1 MKANIMEQ
9 NKVVSK
15 GMRSPK
21 KVMRLS
27 RMGSSFQTRLS
38 FMRSLTRRISK
49 EKWKFEKLRF
59 EVDDN
64 GYGVS
69 VYAVHTPERTY
80 SLITF
85 TNEISPDQRTDRV
98 VAEAWDAT
106 FNLFDG
112 VPTEEDIKRLL
123 ANTPHQEA
131 GRFTPSELVLGRAN
145 KSLRLFEH
153 VVSQLSE
160 GKQPDIELL
169 ASVGYLMRTT
179 AVYGSG
185 KFGCADREKI
195 SKRPEI
201 FGAFQ
206 VELLTVYLFRWFTI
220 ELVEYVARK
229 RGGRKAVRLNSEI
242 SKYLGIG
249 NATGLGMA
257 PFLIKHPV
265 LIHNWVLARETAL
278 SRIVAL
284 VSHTPETLSLF
295 GKYLLRATQH
305 IDEWNVED
313 KQQTAR
319 ILQTREDLIL
329 LSNWFAQEENLK
341 KPFLWERILRFS
353 ETNFSLEGQ
362 ELTVSLLLEPHGELI
377 DDLTDEMETSTET
390 ELDPSMSLNHLGELL
405 KKSFNWALEIDFDD
419 PEKQRRFWYYSE
431 EKLEP
436 RFGDRFAD
444 PGAEQEMPLAVGRD
458 VYQLSKKIKRVT
470 GNISVG
476 SFLQDHPEF
485 RNIVRRVQTVV
496 RFPYAEI
503 RDNILDSK
511 MRPVDLLRFKLAFF
525 GASKFDPKSELWT
538 RITLFQGAPL
548 PYQISEKH
556 SEDWAFPVIPAQ
568 ERSNAFS

>member
-1 MKANIMEQ
+1 MSESTNVATR
-9 NKVVSK
+9 
-15 GMRSPK
+15 GMRSPE
-21 KVMRLS
+21 KVMHLS

-38 FMRSLTRRISK
+38 FMRSLTRRIHR
-49 EKWKFEKLRF
+49 EKWEFEKIRF
-59 EVDDN
+59 DVDKD

-69 VYAVHTPERTY
+69 VYAVHTLERTY

-85 TNEISPDQRTDRV
+85 TNAIAPEMRTDRV
-98 VAEAWDAT
+98 VAEVWDAT

-112 VPTEEDIKRLL
+112 VPTEADIKRLSL
-123 ANTPHQEA
+123 NTPKQEA
-131 GRFTPSELVLGRAN
+131 GRFSPSELVLARAN

-153 VVSQLSE
+153 VASCLSE
-160 GKQPDIELL
+160 GKQPDVEFL

-195 SKRPEI
+195 SKRTETR
-201 FGAFQ
+201 GAFQ

-220 ELVEYVARK
+220 ELVEHVAK
-229 RGGRKAVRLNSEI
+229 LRGGGKAVSLNPEI

-278 SRIVAL
+278 SRVITL
-284 VSHTPETLSLF
+284 ESHTPETLSLF
-295 GKYLLRATQH
+295 SKYLQRAIQH
-305 IDEWNVED
+305 IAEWNVED
-313 KQQTAR
+313 QLQTAR
-319 ILQTREDLIL
+319 ILKTREDMNQ
-329 LSNWFAQEENLK
+329 LSNWFADEENLK
-341 KPFLWERILRFS
+341 QPFLWQRVMLFAES
-353 ETNFSLEGQ
+353 NFSLEGQ
-362 ELTVSLLLEPHGELI
+362 ELTVSLLLEPHGEI
-377 DDLTDEMETSTET
+377 VDDLAEAMHTSTVT
-390 ELDPSMSLNHLGELL
+390 ELDPAMRLTQLNELL
-405 KKSFNWALEIDFDD
+405 QKSFSWALEIDFTE

-436 RFGDRFAD
+436 RFGDRYAD

-458 VYQLSKKIKRVT
+458 VYLLSKKIESISAD
-470 GNISVG
+470 ISVG
-476 SFLQDHPEF
+476 EFVQNYPEF
-485 RNIVRRVQTVV
+485 RQIIRRVQTVV

-503 RDNILDSK
+503 RDNIVDAE
-511 MRPVDLLRFKLAFF
+511 MRPIDLLRFKLAFF

-548 PYQISEKH
+548 PYQFSTKDSDE
-556 SEDWAFPVIPAQ
+556 WAFPVIPVQ
-568 ERSNAFS
+568 EVR

>member
-1 MKANIMEQ
+1 MKANMSESTQ
-9 NKVVSK
+9 VASR
-15 GMRSPK
+15 GMRSPE

-49 EKWKFEKLRF
+49 EKWKFEKILF
-59 EVDDN
+59 DVDKD

-85 TNEISPDQRTDRV
+85 TNAVAAEMRTDRV
-98 VAEAWDAT
+98 VAEVWDAT

-112 VPTEEDIKRLL
+112 VPTEADINRLSQ
-123 ANTPHQEA
+123 NTPKQEA
-131 GRFTPSELVLGRAN
+131 GRFSPSELVLARAN

-153 VVSQLSE
+153 VVSCLSA
-160 GKQPDIELL
+160 GKQPDVELL

-195 SKRPEI
+195 SKRPETR
-201 FGAFQ
+201 GAFQ

-220 ELVEYVARK
+220 ELVEHVAK
-229 RGGRKAVRLNSEI
+229 QRGGEKAVSLNAEI

-278 SRIVAL
+278 SRVIAL
-284 VSHTPETLSLF
+284 ESQSPETLTLF
-295 GKYLLRATQH
+295 SKYLQRAIQH
-305 IDEWNVED
+305 IAEWNVED
-313 KQQTAR
+313 QLQTAR
-319 ILQTREDLIL
+319 ILQTREDLKL
-329 LSNWFAQEENLK
+329 LSNWFADEENLK
-341 KPFLWERILRFS
+341 QPFLWQRILHFA
-353 ETNFSLEGQ
+353 EINFSLEGQ
-362 ELTVSLLLEPHGELI
+362 ELTVSLLMEPHGELV
-377 DDLTDEMETSTET
+377 DDLADDMQTSSGT
-390 ELDPSMSLNHLGELL
+390 ELEPSMSLTQLNELL
-405 KKSFNWALEIDFDD
+405 QKSFSWALEIDFTD

-436 RFGDRFAD
+436 RFGDRYAD

-458 VYQLSKKIKRVT
+458 VYLLNKKLKSISAD
-470 GNISVG
+470 ISVG
-476 SFLQDHPEF
+476 KFVQDYPEF
-485 RNIVRRVQTVV
+485 RHIVRRVQTVV

-503 RDNILDSK
+503 RDNIVDAE
-511 MRPVDLLRFKLAFF
+511 MRPIDLLRFKLAFF

-548 PYQISEKH
+548 PEGLSASEA
-556 SEDWAFPVIPAQ
+556 EEWAFPVIPVQ
-568 ERSNAFS
+568 ELR

>member
-1 MKANIMEQ
+1 MKANMSESTQ
-9 NKVVSK
+9 VASR
-15 GMRSPK
+15 GMRSPE

-49 EKWKFEKLRF
+49 EKWKFEKILF
-59 EVDDN
+59 DVDKD

-85 TNEISPDQRTDRV
+85 TNAVAAEMRTDRV
-98 VAEAWDAT
+98 VAEVWDAT

-112 VPTEEDIKRLL
+112 LPTEADINRLSQ
-123 ANTPHQEA
+123 NTPKQEA
-131 GRFTPSELVLGRAN
+131 GRFSPSELVLARAN

-153 VVSQLSE
+153 VVSCLSA
-160 GKQPDIELL
+160 GKQPDVELL

-195 SKRPEI
+195 SKRPETR
-201 FGAFQ
+201 GAFQ

-220 ELVEYVARK
+220 ELVEHVAK
-229 RGGRKAVRLNSEI
+229 QRGGEKAVSLNAEI

-278 SRIVAL
+278 SRVIAL
-284 VSHTPETLSLF
+284 ESQSPETLSLF
-295 GKYLLRATQH
+295 SKYLQRAIQH
-305 IDEWNVED
+305 IAEWNVED
-313 KQQTAR
+313 QLQTAR
-319 ILQTREDLIL
+319 ILQTREDLKL
-329 LSNWFAQEENLK
+329 LSNWFADEENLK
-341 KPFLWERILRFS
+341 QPFLWQRILHFA
-353 ETNFSLEGQ
+353 EINFSLEGQ
-362 ELTVSLLLEPHGELI
+362 ELTVSLLMEPHGELV
-377 DDLTDEMETSTET
+377 DDLADDMQTSSGT
-390 ELDPSMSLNHLGELL
+390 ELEPSMSLTQLNELL
-405 KKSFNWALEIDFDD
+405 QKSFSWALEIDFTD

-436 RFGDRFAD
+436 RFGDRYAD

-458 VYQLSKKIKRVT
+458 VYLLNKKLKSISAD
-470 GNISVG
+470 ISVG
-476 SFLQDHPEF
+476 KFVQDYPEF
-485 RNIVRRVQTVV
+485 RHIVRRVQTVV

-503 RDNILDSK
+503 RDNIVDAE
-511 MRPVDLLRFKLAFF
+511 MRPIDLLRFKLAFF

-548 PYQISEKH
+548 PDELSASEA
-556 SEDWAFPVIPAQ
+556 EEWAFPVIPVQ
-568 ERSNAFS
+568 ELR

>member
-1 MKANIMEQ
+1 MSESI
-9 NKVVSK
+9 KVASR
-15 GMRSPK
+15 GMRSPE

-49 EKWKFEKLRF
+49 EKWKFEKIRF
-59 EVDDN
+59 DVDKN

-85 TNEISPDQRTDRV
+85 TNAIAPEMRTDRV
-98 VAEAWDAT
+98 VAEVWDAT

-112 VPTEEDIKRLL
+112 VPTEVDIKRLSL
-123 ANTPHQEA
+123 NTPKQEA
-131 GRFTPSELVLGRAN
+131 GRFSPSELVLARAN

-153 VVSQLSE
+153 VASCLSE
-160 GKQPDIELL
+160 GKQPDVEYL

-195 SKRPEI
+195 SNRPETR
-201 FGAFQ
+201 GSFQ

-220 ELVEYVARK
+220 ELVEHVAK
-229 RGGRKAVRLNSEI
+229 LRGGGKAVNLNPEI

-278 SRIVAL
+278 SRVIAL
-284 VSHTPETLSLF
+284 ESHTPETLSLLS
-295 GKYLLRATQH
+295 KYLLQAIQH
-305 IDEWNVED
+305 IAEWNVED
-313 KQQTAR
+313 QLQTSR
-319 ILQTREDLIL
+319 ILKTREDMNQ
-329 LSNWFAQEENLK
+329 LSNWFADEENLK
-341 KPFLWERILRFS
+341 HPFLWQRVLLFAES
-353 ETNFSLEGQ
+353 NFSLEGQ
-362 ELTVSLLLEPHGELI
+362 ELTVSLLLEPHGELV
-377 DDLTDEMETSTET
+377 DDLADAMHTSTVT
-390 ELDPSMSLNHLGELL
+390 ELDPAMRLTQLNELL
-405 KKSFNWALEIDFDD
+405 QISFSWALEIDFTE

-436 RFGDRFAD
+436 RFGDRYAD

-458 VYQLSKKIKRVT
+458 VYLLSKKIESISAD
-470 GNISVG
+470 ISVG
-476 SFLQDHPEF
+476 EFVQNCPEF
-485 RNIVRRVQTVV
+485 RHIIRRVQTVV

-503 RDNILDSK
+503 RDNILDEE
-511 MRPVDLLRFKLAFF
+511 MCPIDLLRFKLAFF

-538 RITLFQGAPL
+538 RITMFQGAPL
-548 PYQISEKH
+548 PDQFTAMESDE
-556 SEDWAFPVIPAQ
+556 WAFPVIPVQ
-568 ERSNAFS
+568 EVR

>member
-1 MKANIMEQ
+1 MKANMSESTQ
-9 NKVVSK
+9 VASR
-15 GMRSPK
+15 GMRSPE

-49 EKWKFEKLRF
+49 EKWKFEKIRF
-59 EVDDN
+59 DVDKD

-85 TNEISPDQRTDRV
+85 TNAVAAEMRTDRV
-98 VAEAWDAT
+98 VAEVWDAT

-112 VPTEEDIKRLL
+112 VPTEADINRLSQ
-123 ANTPHQEA
+123 NTPKQEA
-131 GRFTPSELVLGRAN
+131 GRFSPSELVLARAN

-153 VVSQLSE
+153 VVSCLSA
-160 GKQPDIELL
+160 GKQPDVELL

-195 SKRPEI
+195 SKRPETR
-201 FGAFQ
+201 GAFQ

-220 ELVEYVARK
+220 ELVEHVAK
-229 RGGRKAVRLNSEI
+229 QRGGEKAVSLNAEI

-278 SRIVAL
+278 SRVIAL
-284 VSHTPETLSLF
+284 ESQSPETLTLF
-295 GKYLLRATQH
+295 SKYLQRAIQH
-305 IDEWNVED
+305 IAEWNVED
-313 KQQTAR
+313 QLQTAR
-319 ILQTREDLIL
+319 ILQTREDLKL
-329 LSNWFAQEENLK
+329 LSNWFADEENLK
-341 KPFLWERILRFS
+341 QPFLWQRILHFA
-353 ETNFSLEGQ
+353 EINFSLEGQ
-362 ELTVSLLLEPHGELI
+362 ELTVSLLMEPHGELV
-377 DDLTDEMETSTET
+377 DDLADDMQTSSGT
-390 ELDPSMSLNHLGELL
+390 ELEPSMSLTQLNELL
-405 KKSFNWALEIDFDD
+405 QKSFSWALEIDFTD

-436 RFGDRFAD
+436 RFGDRYAD

-458 VYQLSKKIKRVT
+458 VYLLNKKLKSISAD
-470 GNISVG
+470 ISVG
-476 SFLQDHPEF
+476 KFVQDYPEF
-485 RNIVRRVQTVV
+485 RHIVRRVQTVV

-503 RDNILDSK
+503 RDNIVDAE
-511 MRPVDLLRFKLAFF
+511 MRPIDLLRFKLAFF

-548 PYQISEKH
+548 PEGLSASEA
-556 SEDWAFPVIPAQ
+556 EEWAFPVIPVQ
-568 ERSNAFS
+568 ELR

>member
-1 MKANIMEQ
+1 MSESTNVATR
-9 NKVVSK
+9 
-15 GMRSPK
+15 GMRSPE

-38 FMRSLTRRISK
+38 FMRSLTRRIHR
-49 EKWKFEKLRF
+49 EKWEFEKIRF
-59 EVDDN
+59 DVDKD

-69 VYAVHTPERTY
+69 VYAVHTLERTY

-85 TNEISPDQRTDRV
+85 TNAIAPEMRTDRV
-98 VAEAWDAT
+98 VAEVWDAT

-112 VPTEEDIKRLL
+112 VPTEADIKRLSL
-123 ANTPHQEA
+123 NTPKQEA
-131 GRFTPSELVLGRAN
+131 GRFSPSELVLARAN

-153 VVSQLSE
+153 VASCLSE
-160 GKQPDIELL
+160 GKQPDVEFL

-195 SKRPEI
+195 SKRPETR
-201 FGAFQ
+201 GAFQ

-220 ELVEYVARK
+220 ELVEHVAK
-229 RGGRKAVRLNSEI
+229 LRGGGKAVSLNPEI

-278 SRIVAL
+278 SRVITL
-284 VSHTPETLSLF
+284 ESHTPETLSLF
-295 GKYLLRATQH
+295 SKYLQRAIQH
-305 IDEWNVED
+305 IAEWNVED
-313 KQQTAR
+313 QLQTAR
-319 ILQTREDLIL
+319 ILKTREDMNQ
-329 LSNWFAQEENLK
+329 LSNWFADEENLK
-341 KPFLWERILRFS
+341 QPFLWQRVMLFAES
-353 ETNFSLEGQ
+353 NFSLEGQ
-362 ELTVSLLLEPHGELI
+362 ELTVSLLLEPHGELV
-377 DDLTDEMETSTET
+377 DDLADAMHTSTVT
-390 ELDPSMSLNHLGELL
+390 ELDPAMRLTQLNELL
-405 KKSFNWALEIDFDD
+405 QKSFSWALEIDFTE

-436 RFGDRFAD
+436 RFGDRYAD

-458 VYQLSKKIKRVT
+458 VYLLSKKIKSISVD
-470 GNISVG
+470 ISVG
-476 SFLQDHPEF
+476 EFVQNYPEF
-485 RNIVRRVQTVV
+485 RHIIRRVQTVV

-503 RDNILDSK
+503 RDNILDAK

-548 PYQISEKH
+548 PYQLSTKDSDE
-556 SEDWAFPVIPAQ
+556 WAFPVIPVQ
-568 ERSNAFS
+568 EVR

>member
-1 MKANIMEQ
+1 MKENMPES
-9 NKVVSK
+9 NHVVST
-15 GMRSPK
+15 GMRSPE

-38 FMRSLTRRISK
+38 FMRSLTRRISR
-49 EKWKFEKLRF
+49 EKWRFEKIRF
-59 EVDDN
+59 DIDKD

-80 SLITF
+80 SLVTF
-85 TNEISPDQRTDRV
+85 TNAIDPEMRTDRV
-98 VAEAWDAT
+98 VAEVWDAT

-112 VPTEEDIKRLL
+112 VPTDSDIKRLSL
-123 ANTPHQEA
+123 NTPKQEA
-131 GRFTPSELVLGRAN
+131 GRFSPSELVLARAN

-153 VVSQLSE
+153 VASRLSE
-160 GKQPDIELL
+160 GKQPDVELL

-195 SKRPEI
+195 AKRPETR
-201 FGAFQ
+201 GAFQ

-220 ELVEYVARK
+220 ELVEHVAK
-229 RGGRKAVRLNSEI
+229 LRGGRKAVSLNPEI

-278 SRIVAL
+278 SRVIAL
-284 VSHTPETLSLF
+284 ESYTLETLSLF
-295 GKYLLRATQH
+295 RKYISRAIQH
-305 IDEWNVED
+305 IAEWNVED
-313 KQQTAR
+313 QLQTTR
-319 ILQTREDLIL
+319 ILKTRKDLKL
-329 LSNWFAQEENLK
+329 LTNWFADEKNLK
-341 KPFLWERILRFS
+341 QPFLWKRILRFAES
-353 ETNFSLEGQ
+353 NFSLEGE
-362 ELTVSLLLEPHGELI
+362 ELTVSLLLEPHGELV
-377 DDLTDEMETSTET
+377 DDLADDMQTSIEI
-390 ELDPSMSLNHLGELL
+390 ELEPSMSLTQLNELL
-405 KKSFNWALEIDFDD
+405 QKSFSWALEIDFED

-436 RFGDRFAD
+436 RFGDRYAD

-458 VYQLSKKIKRVT
+458 VFLLSKKIKSISSD
-470 GNISVG
+470 ISVG
-476 SFLQDHPEF
+476 AFVQDYPEF
-485 RNIVRRVQTVV
+485 RHIVRRVQTVV

-503 RDNILDSK
+503 RDNILDAE
-511 MRPVDLLRFKLAFF
+511 MRPIDLLRFKLAFF

-538 RITLFQGAPL
+538 RITLFQGVPL
-548 PYQISEKH
+548 PDKLSEQDL
-556 SEDWAFPVIPAQ
+556 EEWAFPVIPAQ
-568 ERSNAFS
+568 EIR

>member
-1 MKANIMEQ
+1 MKANMSESTQ
-9 NKVVSK
+9 VASR
-15 GMRSPK
+15 GMRSPE

-49 EKWKFEKLRF
+49 EKWKFEKILF
-59 EVDDN
+59 DVDKD

-85 TNEISPDQRTDRV
+85 TNAVAAEMRTDRV
-98 VAEAWDAT
+98 VAEVWDAT

-112 VPTEEDIKRLL
+112 LPTEADINRLSQ
-123 ANTPHQEA
+123 NTPKQEA
-131 GRFTPSELVLGRAN
+131 GRFSPSELVLARAN

-153 VVSQLSE
+153 VVSCLSA
-160 GKQPDIELL
+160 GKQPDVELL

-195 SKRPEI
+195 SKRPETR
-201 FGAFQ
+201 GAFQ

-220 ELVEYVARK
+220 ELVEHVAK
-229 RGGRKAVRLNSEI
+229 QRGGEKAVSLNAEI

-278 SRIVAL
+278 SRVIAL
-284 VSHTPETLSLF
+284 ESQSPETLSLF
-295 GKYLLRATQH
+295 SKYLQRAIQH
-305 IDEWNVED
+305 IAEWNVED
-313 KQQTAR
+313 QLQTAR
-319 ILQTREDLIL
+319 ILQTREDLKL
-329 LSNWFAQEENLK
+329 LSNWFADEENLK
-341 KPFLWERILRFS
+341 QPFLWQRILHFA
-353 ETNFSLEGQ
+353 EINFSLEGQ
-362 ELTVSLLLEPHGELI
+362 ELTVSLLMEPHGELV
-377 DDLTDEMETSTET
+377 DDLADDMQTSSGT
-390 ELDPSMSLNHLGELL
+390 ELEPSMSLTQLNELL
-405 KKSFNWALEIDFDD
+405 QKSFSWALEIDFTD

-436 RFGDRFAD
+436 RFGDRYAD

-458 VYQLSKKIKRVT
+458 VYLLNKKLKSISAD
-470 GNISVG
+470 ISVG
-476 SFLQDHPEF
+476 KFVQDYPEF
-485 RNIVRRVQTVV
+485 RHIVRRVQTVV

-503 RDNILDSK
+503 RDNIVDAE
-511 MRPVDLLRFKLAFF
+511 MRPIDLLRFKLAFF

-548 PYQISEKH
+548 PEGLSASEA
-556 SEDWAFPVIPAQ
+556 EEWAFPVIPVQ
-568 ERSNAFS
+568 ELR

>member
-1 MKANIMEQ
+1 MSESTNVATR
-9 NKVVSK
+9 
-15 GMRSPK
+15 GMRSPE

-38 FMRSLTRRISK
+38 FMRSLTRRIHT
-49 EKWKFEKLRF
+49 EKWEFEKIRF
-59 EVDDN
+59 DVDKD

-69 VYAVHTPERTY
+69 VYAVHTLERTY

-85 TNEISPDQRTDRV
+85 TNAIAPEMRTDRV
-98 VAEAWDAT
+98 VAEVWDAT

-112 VPTEEDIKRLL
+112 VPTEADIKRLSL
-123 ANTPHQEA
+123 NTPKQEA
-131 GRFTPSELVLGRAN
+131 GRFSPSELVLARAN

-153 VVSQLSE
+153 VASCLSE
-160 GKQPDIELL
+160 GKQPDVEFL

-195 SKRPEI
+195 SKRPETR
-201 FGAFQ
+201 GAFQ

-220 ELVEYVARK
+220 ELVEHVAK
-229 RGGRKAVRLNSEI
+229 LRGGGKAVSLNPEI

-278 SRIVAL
+278 SRVIAL
-284 VSHTPETLSLF
+284 ESHTPETLSLF
-295 GKYLLRATQH
+295 SKYLQRAIQH
-305 IDEWNVED
+305 IAEWNVED
-313 KQQTAR
+313 QLQTAR
-319 ILQTREDLIL
+319 ILKTREDMNQ
-329 LSNWFAQEENLK
+329 LSNWFADEENLK
-341 KPFLWERILRFS
+341 QPFLWQRVMLFAES
-353 ETNFSLEGQ
+353 NFSLEGQ
-362 ELTVSLLLEPHGELI
+362 EMTVSLLLEPHGELV
-377 DDLTDEMETSTET
+377 DDLADAMHTSTVT
-390 ELDPSMSLNHLGELL
+390 ELGPAMRLTQLNELL
-405 KKSFNWALEIDFDD
+405 QKSFSWALEIDFTE

-436 RFGDRFAD
+436 RFGDRYAD

-458 VYQLSKKIKRVT
+458 VYLLSKKIKSISVD
-470 GNISVG
+470 ISVG
-476 SFLQDHPEF
+476 EFVQNYPEF
-485 RNIVRRVQTVV
+485 RHIIRRVQTVV

-503 RDNILDSK
+503 RDNILDAK

-548 PYQISEKH
+548 PYQFSTKDSDE
-556 SEDWAFPVIPAQ
+556 WAFPVIPVQ
-568 ERSNAFS
+568 EVR